1 MTATVTRVAEANP
14 EPALATAVTALSS
27 RRARPILVA
36 AVALGALTAW
46 QGTAEAP
53 VPTAVEIGTAAMPMW
68 RLLALGA
75 AVLPVLGMHSRLAD
89 LEAVATRRLCRF
101 QRAYL
106 AGTALACLVIY
117 VGVSAIAV
125 PLTILVTMVRS
136 WLGWFGLALVA
147 GVILGWRL
155 AWTLPA
161 LISTIL
167 IYWGY
172 QGGGGYEWWEFSA
185 RPSGDVP
192 SLLVSVTLFGIG
204 LGAYWLTPWRR
215 RRLALWRR

>member
-1 MTATVTRVAEANP
+1 
-14 EPALATAVTALSS
+14 
-27 RRARPILVA
+27 
-36 AVALGALTAW
+36 
-46 QGTAEAP
+46 
-53 VPTAVEIGTAAMPMW
+53 GTAAMPMW

-117 VGVSAIAV
+117 LGVSAIAV

-147 GVILGWRL
+147 GVILGWWL

-172 QGGGGYEWWEFSA
+172 QGGGGYEWVGVQRA
-185 RPSGDVP
+185 
-192 SLLVSVTLFGIG
+192 T
-204 LGAYWLTPWRR
+204 TRR
-215 RRLALWRR
+215 RAEPPCECDTVRDRVGRVLADSMAAATARALATMITGDSPAEPAVVPRARTATGR